1 MNPQNGDSM
10 DTYEEPIGNTTV
22 DPDVILTMIRLA
34 ALGVQGVCRM
44 ASGPAGLDDLVKK
57 YYSEGV
63 KIDVED
69 HTVYI
74 DLYLVLYRDIDLR
87 ATAHKVQEEVSR
99 SIEEL
104 VGMNV
109 GSVNVHIEDIEL
121 RKKEIA

>member
-74 DLYLVLYRDIDLR
+74 NLYLVLYRDIDLR

>member
-1 MNPQNGDSM
+1 M

-34 ALGVQGVCRM
+34 ALGVAGVCRM

-74 DLYLVLYRDIDLR
+74 DLYLVFYRDVDLR
-87 ATAHKVQEEVSR
+87 TTAHKVQQEVSR

-109 GSVNVHIEDIEL
+109 GRVNIHIEDIEI
-121 RKKEIA
+121 RKIETA

>member
-1 MNPQNGDSM
+1 M
-10 DTYEEPIGNTTV
+10 DTYEEPIGSTTV

-34 ALGVQGVCRM
+34 ALGVEGVCRTS
-44 ASGPAGLDDLVKK
+44 SGPAGLDDRVKK
-57 YYSEGV
+57 FYSEGV

-74 DLYLVLYRDIDLR
+74 DLYLVLYRDVDLR
-87 ATAHKVQEEVSR
+87 ATAHKIQQEVSR

-109 GSVNVHIEDIEL
+109 GQVNFHIAVI
-121 RKKEIA
+121 

>member
-1 MNPQNGDSM
+1 M

>member
-10 DTYEEPIGNTTV
+10 DTYEKSLGNTTI

-34 ALGVQGVCRM
+34 ALEVQGVCRM

-74 DLYLVLYRDIDLR
+74 DLYLVLYRDVDLR

-109 GSVNVHIEDIEL
+109 GSVNIHIEDIEL

>member
-1 MNPQNGDSM
+1 M
-10 DTYEEPIGNTTV
+10 DTYEKSLGNTTI

-34 ALGVQGVCRM
+34 ALEVQGVCRM

-74 DLYLVLYRDIDLR
+74 DLYLVLYRDVIYVQLR
-87 ATAHKVQEEVSR
+87 TRYRKR
-99 SIEEL
+99 SAAPLKNWL
-104 VGMNV
+104 V
-109 GSVNVHIEDIEL
+109 
-121 RKKEIA
+121 

>member
-1 MNPQNGDSM
+1 M
-10 DTYEEPIGNTTV
+10 DTYEKSLGNTTI

-34 ALGVQGVCRM
+34 ALEVQGVCRM

-74 DLYLVLYRDIDLR
+74 DLYLVLYRDVDLH

-109 GSVNVHIEDIEL
+109 GSVNIHIEDIEL